1 MGRFHLQ
8 GSIAERDRELEGLPA
23 RRYSAIGV
31 SRYPAYQGQ
40 PGQYPSQPGPI
51 VEPSGQGLGLA
62 QQGETPP
69 ILSQREAEINGQHPG
84 VAGLG
89 QVREGLDGV
98 LEGGYRLVER
108 GAFGGPG
115 TGLLT

>member
-69 ILSQREAEINGQHPG
+69 ILSQWDQRLSQREAEINGQHPG

-98 LEGGYRLVER
+98 LEGGYRL
-108 GAFGGPG
+108 
-115 TGLLT
+115 